1 MHQREENGLNLKE
14 TKDLLSRYRIHPTKS
29 LGQNFLID
37 EPMQSRILEEI
48 DLCTT
53 DLVIEIGPGAGVLS
67 GAIAGRCAKL
77 ILVEIDRQLIPLLEE
92 RFAED
97 GNTVIMNAD
106 ALEVDYRELVR
117 RNLEGLPPETKVK
130 VVSNLPYY
138 ITTPL
143 ITRLICE
150 IPECDRFVFTLQE
163 EAAAR
168 IMSQPDTSDYC
179 VLSVLSQYLYDLTVA
194 AHIPASC
201 FYPQPNVESVV
212 MRMQSIP
219 GARLTSK
226 EIRDFEKFIK
236 AAYGQR
242 RKTLSN
248 SLASSY
254 HLAGGKES
262 VENAL
267 AIEGL
272 SKAAR
277 AQELSPEVFR
287 SVYLRLK
294 GSSDL

>member
-1 MHQREENGLNLKE
+1 MNLKE
-14 TKDLLSRYRIHPTKS
+14 TKDLLSRYKINPAKS
-29 LGQNFLID
+29 LGQNFLTD
-37 EPMQSRILEEI
+37 ESVQSRILDEI
-48 DLCTT
+48 GLIAT

-67 GAIAGRCAKL
+67 GAIAGRCTRL
-77 ILVEIDRQLIPLLEE
+77 ILIEIDRQLIPLLEE
-92 RFAED
+92 RFAGD
-97 GNTVIMNAD
+97 VNIVIVHAD
-106 ALEVDYRELVR
+106 ALEVDYHELVR
-117 RNLEGLPPETKVK
+117 RNLAGLPPETKVK

-150 IPECDRFVFTLQE
+150 IPECERLVFTLQE

-179 VLSVLSQYLYDLTVA
+179 VLSVLSQYLYKLSIA

-219 GARLTSK
+219 GISITSK
-226 EIRDFEKFIK
+226 EIHDFEKFIK

-267 AIEGL
+267 AIIGL
-272 SKAAR
+272 NKAAR
-277 AQELSPEVFR
+277 AQELTPSAFR
-287 SVYLRLK
+287 SIYLHLK
-294 GSSDL
+294 SLNAG